1 MGNKIGYVASLP
13 LALVMLSA
21 CGGTLIAPGS
31 SPIDGQ
37 ALPTPTHAAE
47 AANPTPTNAQPT
59 ATPEEPFPGD
69 GPWEVTFQTAD
80 GVTLEGVLYGKG
92 SIGIVLAPGY
102 PGEQAGW
109 AAFAQAAAAQGYRAL
124 TFDLRSYGPSRGDH
138 SLADTP
144 ADLAA
149 ALAFLREQGVVSIV
163 LMGAGEGGIAAIRVA
178 SQESGVAGLV
188 VISSPRAIEGLEAT
202 DADLQALRLPSL
214 WIGARTDM
222 EQAVEDMAKTAGGS
236 DVEVWIYEGSSL
248 HGTYLFEGADGPDLQ
263 RRLLEFVARVT
274 GN

>member
-1 MGNKIGYVASLP
+1 MGNKIRYAASLP
-13 LALVMLSA
+13 LALTMLSA
-21 CGGTLIAPGS
+21 CGGALIAPRIPPADS
-31 SPIDGQ
+31 QTLS
-37 ALPTPTHAAE
+37 TPTHTAE
-47 AANPTPTNAQPT
+47 ATSSTPTSTRPT
-59 ATPEEPFPGD
+59 TTPEEPFPGD

-80 GVTLEGVLYGKG
+80 GVTLEGMLYGKG
-92 SIGIVLAPGY
+92 NVGIVLAPGY

-124 TFDLRSYGPSRGDH
+124 TFDLRSYGPSGGEH

-144 ADLAA
+144 SDLAA
-149 ALAFLREQGVVSIV
+149 ALAFLREHGVDSIV
-163 LMGAGEGGIAAIRVA
+163 LMGAGEGGIAAIRAA
-178 SQESGVAGLV
+178 SQESDLAGLV

-222 EQAVEDMAKTAGGS
+222 EQAVEDMAEAVGGN